1 MSAPHSRPPQ
11 CYAPDYVSAETLAY
25 RLDCSRS
32 TVDDYVRRGLLPKPQ
47 SVGNLQR
54 WRWSDVEAWIAA
66 SNSRRDE
73 VNPAR
78 TPEAEDPYFAGVKR
92 ATTAQA

>member
-1 MSAPHSRPPQ
+1 MALEKDKVRRT
-11 CYAPDYVSAETLAY
+11 YAPDYVSAETLAY

-32 TVDDYVRRGLLPKPQ
+32 TIDDYVRRGLLPAPA

-66 SNSRRDE
+66 RSGLDRVGGPINDSNDD
-73 VNPAR
+73 A
-78 TPEAEDPYFAGVKR
+78 YFAGVKR
-92 ATTAQA
+92 VTAA